1 MMANLNLFLF
11 RKLQYL
17 NVWVFFLKEAH
28 PLQDHQHFLRLK
40 WLLRNRK
47 KAQSSKDLVLH
58 KVIAKKKKVKMG
70 FSVSHKV
77 QKVGREPESINSTE
91 KHQCV

>member
-1 MMANLNLFLF
+1 MEKMRNHIFIGMMANLNLFLF

-47 KAQSSKDLVLH
+47 KAQSSKDSVLH
-58 KVIAKKKKVKMG
+58 KVIAKKKKKSENG
-70 FSVSHKV
+70 F
-77 QKVGREPESINSTE
+77 
-91 KHQCV
+91 QCQPQSAEGW